1 MPTFNRPLLALA
13 LSLPLCLA
21 ACVPAAQPAA
31 AQAQATQATVLGS
44 TQAVSLNNAVT
55 VPAQGERRATLI
67 VYSGGKVKPEAY
79 RYLGEALASSGIQ
92 TVIMGF
98 PQDLAIFAPN
108 RADEVLAALPA
119 GEPVYLAGHS
129 LGGVTAAQ
137 YLETHRGRVSG
148 LILLGSYPA
157 ENVTLLDQ
165 PLLRVLDLL
174 AENDGLSTP
183 AKVEGGLARLP
194 ENTQLVRLP
203 GAVHAF
209 FGRYGEQAG
218 DGVPSASREATEALI
233 AAAVRTFMLRP

>member
-1 MPTFNRPLLALA
+1 MPVNRSLLLA
-13 LSLPLCLA
+13 LSLSLPLPLV
-21 ACVPAAQPAA
+21 ACAPAASPPS
-31 AQAQATQATVLGS
+31 VIGPMES
-44 TQAVSLNNAVT
+44 VSLNNAVT

-79 RYLGEALASSGIQ
+79 RYLGEALAPSGIQ
-92 TVIMGF
+92 TVILGF

-108 RADEVLAALPA
+108 RADEVLARLPA
-119 GEPVYLAGHS
+119 GEKVYLAGHS

-137 YLETHRGRVSG
+137 YLEQHRGRVAG

-157 ENVTLLDQ
+157 ENVSLRGQ
-165 PLLRVLDLL
+165 PLRVLDLL

-183 AKVEGGLARLP
+183 DKVEAGLARLP
-194 ENTQLVRLP
+194 ESTQLVRLP

-218 DGVPSASREATEALI
+218 DGTPTATREATEARI
-233 AAAVRTFMLRP
+233 VDAVRAFILP